1 MTEPVAVADA
11 GPLIH
16 LDEIGVAAVL
26 DIFPTVLVP
35 HEVALEVQRRPK
47 GPGQEALRR
56 CEIRHLAKRD
66 SPPVGALSVADMAA
80 IELARQHQG
89 LLITDDLDL
98 RDTANLAGLQVVGTI
113 GVIVRA
119 GHLGVLPRDA
129 ALAALDSLLAE
140 STLFITPNLIQQ
152 AKRALES

>member
-1 MTEPVAVADA
+1 MTEPVAVADT

-16 LDEIGVAAVL
+16 LDEIGFASAL

-35 HEVALEVQRRPK
+35 HEVALEVRRRPQ
-47 GPGQEALRR
+47 GPGHDALRR
-56 CEIRHLAKRD
+56 CKIRRAARRD
-66 SPPVGALSVADMAA
+66 SPPIGTLSIADMAVM
-80 IELARQHQG
+80 ELARESHG
-89 LLITDDLDL
+89 VLLTDDLDL
-98 RDTANLAGLQVVGTI
+98 RDAAHLARLEAVGTL

-119 GHLGVLPRDA
+119 GRLGVLSPVA
-129 ALAALDSLLAE
+129 TSAALDALLAD

>member
-1 MTEPVAVADA
+1 VTEPFAIADA

-16 LDEIGVAAVL
+16 LDEIGCASAL
-26 DIFPTVLVP
+26 EIFPTVLVP
-35 HEVALEVQRRPK
+35 HEVALEIRRRPD
-47 GPGQEALRR
+47 GPGQDALRR
-56 CEIRHLAKRD
+56 CKIRRPVRRV
-66 SPPVGALSVADMAA
+66 SPPIGTLSIADMAA
-80 IELARQHQG
+80 IELARHHQG

-98 RDTANLAGLQVVGTI
+98 RDTAHLAGVQVVGTI

-119 GHLGVLPRDA
+119 GRLGALSADA
-129 ALAALDSLLAE
+129 AIAALDALLGE

>member
-1 MTEPVAVADA
+1 MTEPIAVADA

-16 LDEIGVAAVL
+16 LDEIGLASAL
-26 DIFPTVLVP
+26 EIFPTVLVP
-35 HEVALEVQRRPK
+35 HEVALEIPRRPE

-56 CEIRHLAKRD
+56 CEIRQTGKRE
-66 SPPVGALSVADMAA
+66 SPPIGALSVADMAA
-80 IELARQHQG
+80 IELARQHG

-98 RDTANLAGLQVVGTI
+98 RDTAHLAGLQVVGTI

-119 GHLGVLPRDA
+119 GRLGILPT
-129 ALAALDSLLAE
+129 ALAALDALLAE